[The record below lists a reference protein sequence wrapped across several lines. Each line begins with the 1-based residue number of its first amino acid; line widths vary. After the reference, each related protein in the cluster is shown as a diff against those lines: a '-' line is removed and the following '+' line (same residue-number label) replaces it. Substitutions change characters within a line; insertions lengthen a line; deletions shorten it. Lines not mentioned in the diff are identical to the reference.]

1 MTKIYICGAVALLCA
16 MAANAGTNNE
26 INTVTSTGRQ
36 VSVTAVNPYII
47 KVSNHA
53 RESKSNESA
62 AVNIHTPLITAQTT
76 TAGRTR
82 VLATSGGIT
91 AMLDTVNGSI
101 VIDGGVPRVI
111 GDNGMRR
118 DSLNRKWVSVATMS
132 NGAFYGAGERGYK
145 LNLQGDTLI
154 MYNKQ
159 NYGYTAGENRI
170 KQMNICMP
178 FVISDQGYGIFFD
191 DYAAAWLAV
200 ENGTL
205 TYSTEGK
212 EDIDYYYINGNGS
225 IANVVEQWTALV
237 GRQQLP
243 PVWALG
249 YITSKYGY
257 KTEAETRSVID
268 SLKRGGYPL
277 DGVVLDLYWYGKEE
291 DMGRLAWDAD
301 QWPDHKGMLRDFKK
315 CGVNTVIISQ
325 PYILSNGR
333 GADNFNYLSNH
344 GMLAKDSLGGIHPV
358 TIWVGQGGMLDV
370 ANPDTKAWLRD
381 RYSALTDEGVTGWW
395 GDLGEPEVH
404 PEGAIHAN
412 GKTAREYHN
421 QYGNDWSEIIF
432 NLFQDKYPDTRLMT
446 MMRGG
451 TAGLQR
457 YNVFPWSTDVSRSW
471 GGLKPQ
477 VNIMLNSGMS
487 GLGYMSHDV
496 GGFAVDSANPVDP
509 ELYVRWLQLGT
520 FSPVL
525 RTHSTVDAEP
535 YHYPQQE
542 KILKSLIDE
551 RYKWLPYN
559 YTLAYENAAKGWPL
573 VRPLNFHGGNVT
585 QDNADEYM
593 WGHDLLVAPVLEQGA
608 DKRVVVMPEGSW
620 VDYLNPSGK
629 IYTTGDSVTYQAP
642 LDVLPR
648 FVRLGAFIVQA
659 DNKMENTGDFTASQY
674 HIYYYPK
681 TGYETSGMIYEDD
694 HANPKALEQNQYAIM
709 TLNGIDNN
717 GKTEIT
723 ATMQGNY
730 PGMPDSRNL
739 TFTVY
744 RVNNKPGSV
753 VINGKKLSARKWDY
767 NAGTKSLSFSTN
779 WQSSKPMH
787 ITVE

>member
-1 MTKIYICGAVALLCA
+1 MTKIYICCAVALLCA
-16 MAANAGTNNE
+16 MTANAGTNNE

-62 AVNIHTPLITAQTT
+62 AVNIHIPLITAQTT

-301 QWPDHKGMLRDFKK
+301 QWPDHKGMLRDFK
-315 CGVNTVIISQ
+315 
-325 PYILSNGR
+325 
-333 GADNFNYLSNH
+333 
-344 GMLAKDSLGGIHPV
+344 
-358 TIWVGQGGMLDV
+358 
-370 ANPDTKAWLRD
+370 
-381 RYSALTDEGVTGWW
+381 
-395 GDLGEPEVH
+395 
-404 PEGAIHAN
+404 
-412 GKTAREYHN
+412 
-421 QYGNDWSEIIF
+421 
-432 NLFQDKYPDTRLMT
+432 
-446 MMRGG
+446 
-451 TAGLQR
+451 
-457 YNVFPWSTDVSRSW
+457 NVVST
-471 GGLKPQ
+471 L
-477 VNIMLNSGMS
+477 
-487 GLGYMSHDV
+487 
-496 GGFAVDSANPVDP
+496 
-509 ELYVRWLQLGT
+509 
-520 FSPVL
+520 
-525 RTHSTVDAEP
+525 
-535 YHYPQQE
+535 
-542 KILKSLIDE
+542 
-551 RYKWLPYN
+551 
-559 YTLAYENAAKGWPL
+559 
-573 VRPLNFHGGNVT
+573 
-585 QDNADEYM
+585 
-593 WGHDLLVAPVLEQGA
+593 
-608 DKRVVVMPEGSW
+608 
-620 VDYLNPSGK
+620 
-629 IYTTGDSVTYQAP
+629 
-642 LDVLPR
+642 
-648 FVRLGAFIVQA
+648 
-659 DNKMENTGDFTASQY
+659 
-674 HIYYYPK
+674 
-681 TGYETSGMIYEDD
+681 
-694 HANPKALEQNQYAIM
+694 
-709 TLNGIDNN
+709 
-717 GKTEIT
+717 
-723 ATMQGNY
+723 
-730 PGMPDSRNL
+730 
-739 TFTVY
+739 
-744 RVNNKPGSV
+744 
-753 VINGKKLSARKWDY
+753 
-767 NAGTKSLSFSTN
+767 
-779 WQSSKPMH
+779 
-787 ITVE
+787 

>member
-178 FVISDQGYGIFFD
+178 FVISDQDYGIFFD

-315 CGVNTVIISQ
+315 YGVNTVIISQ

-432 NLFQDKYPDTRLMT
+432 NLFQD
-446 MMRGG
+446 
-451 TAGLQR
+451 
-457 YNVFPWSTDVSRSW
+457 
-471 GGLKPQ
+471 
-477 VNIMLNSGMS
+477 I
-487 GLGYMSHDV
+487 
-496 GGFAVDSANPVDP
+496 AV
-509 ELYVRWLQLGT
+509 R
-520 FSPVL
+520 
-525 RTHSTVDAEP
+525 
-535 YHYPQQE
+535 
-542 KILKSLIDE
+542 
-551 RYKWLPYN
+551 
-559 YTLAYENAAKGWPL
+559 
-573 VRPLNFHGGNVT
+573 
-585 QDNADEYM
+585 
-593 WGHDLLVAPVLEQGA
+593 
-608 DKRVVVMPEGSW
+608 
-620 VDYLNPSGK
+620 
-629 IYTTGDSVTYQAP
+629 
-642 LDVLPR
+642 
-648 FVRLGAFIVQA
+648 
-659 DNKMENTGDFTASQY
+659 
-674 HIYYYPK
+674 
-681 TGYETSGMIYEDD
+681 
-694 HANPKALEQNQYAIM
+694 
-709 TLNGIDNN
+709 
-717 GKTEIT
+717 
-723 ATMQGNY
+723 
-730 PGMPDSRNL
+730 
-739 TFTVY
+739 
-744 RVNNKPGSV
+744 
-753 VINGKKLSARKWDY
+753 
-767 NAGTKSLSFSTN
+767 
-779 WQSSKPMH
+779 
-787 ITVE
+787 

>member
-205 TYSTEGK
+205 TYSTKGK

-585 QDNADEYM
+585 QDNADEYL

-659 DNKMENTGDFTASQY
+659 DNKMENTGDFTASRY
-674 HIYYYPK
+674 HKCYYPK
-681 TGYETSGMIYEDD
+681 TGYETSGMIY
-694 HANPKALEQNQYAIM
+694 
-709 TLNGIDNN
+709 
-717 GKTEIT
+717 
-723 ATMQGNY
+723 
-730 PGMPDSRNL
+730 
-739 TFTVY
+739 
-744 RVNNKPGSV
+744 
-753 VINGKKLSARKWDY
+753 
-767 NAGTKSLSFSTN
+767 
-779 WQSSKPMH
+779 
-787 ITVE
+787 

>member
-585 QDNADEYM
+585 QDNADEYL

-620 VDYLNPSGK
+620 VD
-629 IYTTGDSVTYQAP
+629 
-642 LDVLPR
+642 
-648 FVRLGAFIVQA
+648 
-659 DNKMENTGDFTASQY
+659 
-674 HIYYYPK
+674 
-681 TGYETSGMIYEDD
+681 
-694 HANPKALEQNQYAIM
+694 
-709 TLNGIDNN
+709 
-717 GKTEIT
+717 
-723 ATMQGNY
+723 
-730 PGMPDSRNL
+730 
-739 TFTVY
+739 
-744 RVNNKPGSV
+744 
-753 VINGKKLSARKWDY
+753 
-767 NAGTKSLSFSTN
+767 
-779 WQSSKPMH
+779 
-787 ITVE
+787 

>member
-178 FVISDQGYGIFFD
+178 FVISDQDYGIFFD

-381 RYSALTDEGVTGWW
+381 RYSALTDEGVTGW
-395 GDLGEPEVH
+395 
-404 PEGAIHAN
+404 
-412 GKTAREYHN
+412 
-421 QYGNDWSEIIF
+421 
-432 NLFQDKYPDTRLMT
+432 
-446 MMRGG
+446 
-451 TAGLQR
+451 
-457 YNVFPWSTDVSRSW
+457 
-471 GGLKPQ
+471 
-477 VNIMLNSGMS
+477 
-487 GLGYMSHDV
+487 
-496 GGFAVDSANPVDP
+496 
-509 ELYVRWLQLGT
+509 
-520 FSPVL
+520 
-525 RTHSTVDAEP
+525 
-535 YHYPQQE
+535 
-542 KILKSLIDE
+542 
-551 RYKWLPYN
+551 
-559 YTLAYENAAKGWPL
+559 
-573 VRPLNFHGGNVT
+573 
-585 QDNADEYM
+585 
-593 WGHDLLVAPVLEQGA
+593 
-608 DKRVVVMPEGSW
+608 
-620 VDYLNPSGK
+620 
-629 IYTTGDSVTYQAP
+629 
-642 LDVLPR
+642 
-648 FVRLGAFIVQA
+648 
-659 DNKMENTGDFTASQY
+659 
-674 HIYYYPK
+674 
-681 TGYETSGMIYEDD
+681 
-694 HANPKALEQNQYAIM
+694 
-709 TLNGIDNN
+709 
-717 GKTEIT
+717 
-723 ATMQGNY
+723 
-730 PGMPDSRNL
+730 
-739 TFTVY
+739 
-744 RVNNKPGSV
+744 
-753 VINGKKLSARKWDY
+753 
-767 NAGTKSLSFSTN
+767 
-779 WQSSKPMH
+779 
-787 ITVE
+787 